1 MGPTPSKSTSA
12 EEVVEV
18 KVVDGR
24 APIRKTL
31 GGKVVGYTGMDPP
44 PAFSSILQGSDDE
57 LRDARDGVD
66 EDEGEEG
73 VVVEEVV
80 MSLADLEML
89 EYEKIKAQR
98 RKRGTLKK
106 NHKPP
111 AAAPSSADIADD

>member
-1 MGPTPSKSTSA
+1 MGPAASKASS

-18 KVVDGR
+18 KDVDGR

-31 GGKVVGYTGMDPP
+31 GGKIVGYTGMDPP
-44 PAFSSILQGSDDE
+44 SAFSSILQSDADE
-57 LRDARDGVD
+57 LGDVD
-66 EDEGEEG
+66 EGEGEEG
-73 VVVEEVV
+73 VLVEEAV
-80 MSLADLEML
+80 MSVADLEML

-111 AAAPSSADIADD
+111 PAAPSAAGSLEE

>member
-1 MGPTPSKSTSA
+1 MGPAANKPSSA
-12 EEVVEV
+12 EVVIEI
-18 KVVDGR
+18 KEVDGR

-44 PAFSSILQGSDDE
+44 TAFSSILQGCADG
-57 LRDARDGVD
+57 LVDAQDSVN
-66 EDEGEEG
+66 EGIEG
-73 VVVEEVV
+73 LEIEEVV
-80 MSLADLEML
+80 MSIADLEML

-111 AAAPSSADIADD
+111 AAAPSIAEISDD

>member
-1 MGPTPSKSTSA
+1 MGPAASKSSV

-18 KVVDGR
+18 KEADGR

-31 GGKVVGYTGMDPP
+31 GGKIVGYTGMDPP
-44 PAFSSILQGSDDE
+44 TAFSSILQSDT
-57 LRDARDGVD
+57 DGQ
-66 EDEGEEG
+66 EGEQGNEGEGEEG
-73 VVVEEVV
+73 MLVEEVV
-80 MSLADLEML
+80 MSVADLEML

-111 AAAPSSADIADD
+111 PAAPIVAETLDE